1 MKNIIL
7 KHAIELAAR
16 IYVWFILSS
25 YGLGKIIGGQFHRRG
40 NLSEDVAIQ
49 TLDNATAF
57 DLAWTF
63 MGYSQAYITFIGL
76 SQIIGAFLLLFNRTK
91 FLGIIILVPIL
102 LNIIVFDI
110 IFLPDYGALSS
121 AIIYLSLLMLVL
133 YLNKEKLINALKI
146 LITVNPNEARLY
158 NIKVIVVTVI
168 IIAITFGI
176 DQASIYFLD
185 KSGLF

>member
-1 MKNIIL
+1 MKNINL
-7 KHAIELAAR
+7 KHSIELAAR

-25 YGLGKIIGGQFHRRG
+25 YGLGKIVGGQFHRRG
-40 NLSEDVAIQ
+40 KLTEDVAVQ

-63 MGYSQAYITFIGL
+63 MGYSQAYITFIGM
-76 SQIIGAFLLLFNRTK
+76 SQIIGAFLLLFNKTK

-102 LNIIVFDI
+102 LNIIIFDI
-110 IFLPDYGALSS
+110 IFLPDYGALAS
-121 AIIYLSLLMLVL
+121 ATIYFSLLILVL
-133 YLNKEKLINALKI
+133 YLNKERLINAYKSF
-146 LITVNPNEARLY
+146 ITVNPNEAKLY
-158 NIKVIVVTVI
+158 NIKIIIITVT
-168 IIAITFGI
+168 IIAIIFGL